1 METTKRKATRKIK
14 KFDFSDNNS
23 TVALVGPV
31 VGGPANGIT
40 TLITKSNRKVSEA
53 FIEKASQITVT
64 MTINEYLTRFFHV
77 YDVDSEILARSLGF
91 VTEGMDKAIIEAQEE
106 QIDMQEQPDYP
117 GWETEP
123 GDKKYEDYVNYKVK
137 SISVMKQLHEAENLD
152 DVLAV
157 LTEEQYLQL
166 LQDQEVIE
174 KALVVCEESN
184 AETAKGNPHN
194 SREDNKNEGK
204 TSVVKRKKTTGE
216 AMSDVTEQVTV
227 VALQKALDEQK
238 VALEKAME
246 SVAKYEQEKV
256 EAINK
261 SKLEQLVKAAD
272 DKSFAEIIFKAC
284 AKAEDADYAAVV
296 KAVGDLVAKAKEIEK
311 GLFVE
316 TGASVETTEQE
327 TLDPLQKLIKSQF
340 GK

>member
-14 KFDFSDNNS
+14 KFDFSDNNA
-23 TVALVGPV
+23 TVALVGGL
-31 VGGPANGIT
+31 VGGPATGLN
-40 TLITKSNRKVSEA
+40 TLLTKSNRKVSEE
-53 FIEKASQITVT
+53 FIEKASQVTVT
-64 MTINEYLTRFFHV
+64 MTINEYLDKFFYV
-77 YDVDSEILARSLGF
+77 YGVQNELLARSLGF
-91 VTEGMDKAIIEAQEE
+91 VTEGMDKAVIEAQEE

-123 GDKKYEDYVNYKVK
+123 GDKEYEDYINYKVK

-216 AMSDVTEQVTV
+216 AMSDVTEQAKV

-246 SVAKYEQEKV
+246 SIAKYEQEKV

-316 TGASVETTEQE
+316 TGASVETAEQE

>member
-1 METTKRKATRKIK
+1 METKVKRKATRKIN
-14 KFDFSDNNS
+14 KFDFSDNNA
-23 TVALVGPV
+23 TVALVGGL
-31 VGGPANGIT
+31 VGGPATGIN
-40 TLITKSNRKVSEA
+40 TLLTKSNRKVSEE

-64 MTINEYLTRFFHV
+64 MTINEYLDKFFYV
-77 YDVDSEILARSLGF
+77 YGLNGELLARSLGF
-91 VTEGMDKAIIEAQEE
+91 VTEGMDKAVIEAQEE
-106 QIDMQEQPDYP
+106 QIDMQEPPEYPD
-117 GWETEP
+117 WETEP

-194 SREDNKNEGK
+194 SREDNKIEGK

-216 AMSDVTEQVTV
+216 LMPNEEQAKV
-227 VALQKALDEQK
+227 VELQKAFDEQK
-238 VALEKAME
+238 VALEKALE
-246 SVAKYEQEKV
+246 SIAKYEKEQAEAKDKV
-256 EAINK
+256 
-261 SKLEQLVKAAD
+261 KLEQLTKAAD
-272 DKSFAEIIFKAC
+272 DESFAKVIFKAC

-316 TGASVETTEQE
+316 TGASGEAADEE
-327 TLDPLQKLIKSQF
+327 TLDSLQKLIKSQF

>member
-91 VTEGMDKAIIEAQEE
+91 VTEGMDKAVIEAQEE

-123 GDKKYEDYVNYKVK
+123 GDKEYEDYVNYKVK

-204 TSVVKRKKTTGE
+204 TSVVKRNKTTGE
-216 AMSDVTEQVTV
+216 LMPNVEQAKV
-227 VALQKALDEQK
+227 VELQKAFDEQK

-246 SVAKYEQEKV
+246 SIAKYEKEQAETKAKV
-256 EAINK
+256 
-261 SKLEQLVKAAD
+261 KLEQLTKAAD
-272 DKSFAEIIFKAC
+272 DESFAKVIFKAC
-284 AKAEDADYAAVV
+284 AAADEADYAAVV

-311 GLFVE
+311 GLFIE

>member
-1 METTKRKATRKIK
+1 MDNLPKTKIQAKRKLKSL
-14 KFDFSDNNS
+14 DFSGES
-23 TVALVGPV
+23 AAVALVSV
-31 VGGPANGIT
+31 VQGGPANGIT

-64 MTINEYLTRFFHV
+64 MTINEYLDKFFYV
-77 YDVDSEILARSLGF
+77 YGLNGELLARSLGF

-106 QIDMQEQPDYP
+106 QIDMQESPEYPD
-117 GWETEP
+117 WETEP

-216 AMSDVTEQVTV
+216 AMLS
-227 VALQKALDEQK
+227 
-238 VALEKAME
+238 
-246 SVAKYEQEKV
+246 
-256 EAINK
+256 
-261 SKLEQLVKAAD
+261 
-272 DKSFAEIIFKAC
+272 
-284 AKAEDADYAAVV
+284 
-296 KAVGDLVAKAKEIEK
+296 
-311 GLFVE
+311 
-316 TGASVETTEQE
+316 
-327 TLDPLQKLIKSQF
+327 
-340 GK
+340 